1 MVSITDK
8 QYPIMTT
15 KNSRH
20 YRISIKKYGIVQKMN
35 HLIWFIG
42 IIIGIIIGVII
53 GIMRLPIRQY
63 AHCLRSL

>member
-42 IIIGIIIGVII
+42 IIIGIIIG
-53 GIMRLPIRQY
+53 IMRLPIRQY
-63 AHCLRSL
+63 AHYLRSL